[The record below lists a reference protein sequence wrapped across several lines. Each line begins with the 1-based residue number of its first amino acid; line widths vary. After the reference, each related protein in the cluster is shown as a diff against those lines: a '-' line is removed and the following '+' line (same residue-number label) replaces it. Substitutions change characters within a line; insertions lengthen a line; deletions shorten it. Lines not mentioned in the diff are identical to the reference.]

1 MDLLKSFPF
10 LNFSGNAVRIR
21 QDQYEAKS
29 YDGIFYMLVGL
40 LFLFA
45 IIKLVFGRYL
55 GNLLT
60 LFFRVSMRQQ
70 QIREQ
75 VIQSPVPS
83 LLLNLLF
90 VLSGGLYGSFL
101 LIYYNYVNPDRFW
114 AFFLYG
120 SLVLAIVYLVKFLF
134 LKTTG
139 WIFNIVRPVET
150 YLFIVFMTNKIIG
163 IFLLPF
169 LVILSFSSPLISL
182 ICITISAIM
191 IVIFYIYRL
200 IASFK
205 TLRKE
210 INISGLH
217 FILYLCAFE
226 IAPLL
231 LIYKVLL
238 TYLEKA

>member
-1 MDLLKSFPF
+1 
-10 LNFSGNAVRIR
+10 
-21 QDQYEAKS
+21 
-29 YDGIFYMLVGL
+29 
-40 LFLFA
+40 
-45 IIKLVFGRYL
+45 
-55 GNLLT
+55 
-60 LFFRVSMRQQ
+60 
-70 QIREQ
+70 
-75 VIQSPVPS
+75 
-83 LLLNLLF
+83 
-90 VLSGGLYGSFL
+90 
-101 LIYYNYVNPDRFW
+101 
-114 AFFLYG
+114 
-120 SLVLAIVYLVKFLF
+120 
-134 LKTTG
+134 
-139 WIFNIVRPVET
+139 
-150 YLFIVFMTNKIIG
+150 
-163 IFLLPF
+163 